1 MRVHVRTMRRRGR
14 LLNQDELADS
24 RPPYLGDLKVTESR
38 DPELGRSV
46 LRALLVE
53 HKGGTD
59 TEILPGLNDARL
71 LFAGNNKMRIAGL
84 ERIDGA
90 DFAQTWSVELATC

>member
-1 MRVHVRTMRRRGR
+1 MRVHVRTLRRRGR
-14 LLNQDELADS
+14 LLSKDELADS

-53 HKGGTD
+53 SKAGTETD
-59 TEILPGLNDARL
+59 VLPGLNDARL
-71 LFAGNNKMRIAGL
+71 IYAANNKMRITGV

-90 DFAQTWSVELATC
+90 DFAQTWSVELTTC